1 MIKTYFLLAV
11 STHRQNIGYKN
22 KEIDGEVATN
32 AKKRRQSFWSKKMAW
47 HQSESISFYELLISS
62 KDEEV

>member
-32 AKKRRQSFWSKKMAW
+32 AKKRRDLFGVRKWRGINLNQSVFMS
-47 HQSESISFYELLISS
+47 H
-62 KDEEV
+62 

>member
-11 STHRQNIGYKN
+11 STHRQNIGYEN

-32 AKKRRQSFWSKKMAW
+32 AKKRRGVRKWRGINLNQSVFMS
-47 HQSESISFYELLISS
+47 Y
-62 KDEEV
+62 